1 MTKILVDIHEP
12 EQIARLLQERGLE
25 IERTYLQS
33 GDYVFS
39 NIGIERKTL
48 SDFHNTL
55 NKQRLWK
62 QVFNL
67 KDCFER
73 PILIV
78 DQIPNAYN
86 WGLELRDRRSIDGA
100 MSRIVKL
107 GVSMFT
113 IAGTSNAPVSD
124 IFLDIIEFLYLSS
137 EKKDPSLKPVPRKG
151 DRFSTAEV
159 TEDMLCMF
167 PGIGRETAKEIIL
180 RYPTMDKLCLATLDE
195 IAKIPRLGPKKSS
208 MVYEVLHI
216 DKKFGIDKEGIR
228 VKRA

>member
-12 EQIARLLQERGLE
+12 PEIADLLRNRGLE
-25 IERTYLQS
+25 VERIYLQS

-39 NIGIERKTL
+39 NVGIERKTL
-48 SDFHNTL
+48 ADFKNTL
-55 NKQRLWK
+55 NEQRLWK

-67 KDCFER
+67 KDAFER
-73 PILIV
+73 PIIIV
-78 DQIPNAYN
+78 DKVPTAYN
-86 WGLELRDRRSIDGA
+86 WGLDLRERRSLDGA
-100 MSRIVKL
+100 MARIVKL
-107 GVSMFT
+107 GVSIFT
-113 IAGTSNAPVSD
+113 ISGSSNAPVSD
-124 IFLDIIEFLYLSS
+124 IFLDIIEFLFLSS

-216 DKKFGIDKEGIR
+216 DKKFGMDKEGIR
-228 VKRA
+228 VKKA